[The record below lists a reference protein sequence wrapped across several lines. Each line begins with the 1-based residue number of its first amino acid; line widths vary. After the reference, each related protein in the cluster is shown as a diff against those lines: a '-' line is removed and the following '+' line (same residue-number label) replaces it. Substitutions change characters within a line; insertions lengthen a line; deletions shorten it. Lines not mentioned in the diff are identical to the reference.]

1 MMRWAENLTNN
12 FGKNVFLAA
21 CLSCGLC
28 DFPPQRSELLL
39 GKSSFFWGWNDP
51 AAGTS
56 RQQVG
61 WTGVMRV
68 GAISFLPSGASQQE
82 LRLTHQCNTP
92 HPHHP
97 FIIAPTFYFT
107 SISCRSFID
116 VFLST
121 LFRWPDTPPQVNLHM
136 FSKLSL
142 NCHSTFWSSTTAA
155 WIGDNLFVTSQVHV
169 TFIL

>member
-1 MMRWAENLTNN
+1 MSWAENWPRAWKWKLIWTKKALWQHA
-12 FGKNVFLAA
+12 FPVSCVTSHHSSWRQFSLERIFL
-21 CLSCGLC
+21 
-28 DFPPQRSELLL
+28 
-39 GKSSFFWGWNDP
+39 GWNDP
-51 AAGTS
+51 AWGS
-56 RQQVG
+56 RG